1 MEELAGRRREALDSH
16 LQLASQGSCLPDD
29 LLQLLY
35 VKQLSPSDAASS
47 KQIKLPKNEV
57 KAFLGD
63 LRHKQ
68 RCMVVGRPILFHTG
82 LCSCSRAS
90 KHGSSCLFDV
100 IACLPAGKGLCWPH
114 DSSVRSW
121 G

>member
-1 MEELAGRRREALDSH
+1 MGEPRPGPGEAPGSHHQVLATG
-16 LQLASQGSCLPDD
+16 CLPDD

-68 RCMVVGRPILFHTG
+68 RCMVVGGKQKPVAFLAKLWPAQLLTCLEVQPITVPSTYQTPLA
-82 LCSCSRAS
+82 L
-90 KHGSSCLFDV
+90 
-100 IACLPAGKGLCWPH
+100 
-114 DSSVRSW
+114 
-121 G
+121 

>member
-1 MEELAGRRREALDSH
+1 MRDHYQNQKSPPGATMGAPSSGPGETPGSHHQVLATG
-16 LQLASQGSCLPDD
+16 CLPDD

-68 RCMVVGRPILFHTG
+68 RCMVVG
-82 LCSCSRAS
+82 
-90 KHGSSCLFDV
+90 
-100 IACLPAGKGLCWPH
+100 GKQSLLHSLQNCGPH
-114 DSSVRSW
+114 KC
-121 G
+121 

>member
-1 MEELAGRRREALDSH
+1 MEESAGRTQAPDSQ
-16 LQLASQGSCLPDD
+16 QLVTNQNSLPDD
-29 LLQLLY
+29 MVQLLY

-68 RCMVVGRPILFHTG
+68 RCMVVSGTI
-82 LCSCSRAS
+82 
-90 KHGSSCLFDV
+90 
-100 IACLPAGKGLCWPH
+100 W
-114 DSSVRSW
+114 
-121 G
+121 

>member
-1 MEELAGRRREALDSH
+1 MEQPASREPEALESNQDSR
-16 LQLASQGSCLPDD
+16 LPDD

-57 KAFLGD
+57 KGFLGD

-68 RCMVVGRPILFHTG
+68 RCMVVGTQ
-82 LCSCSRAS
+82 SCSQQRTTAAQKPQS
-90 KHGSSCLFDV
+90 V
-100 IACLPAGKGLCWPH
+100 IFE
-114 DSSVRSW
+114 R
-121 G
+121 

>member
-1 MEELAGRRREALDSH
+1 VQTIDSS
-16 LQLASQGSCLPDD
+16 LQEVAPESRLPDD

-57 KAFLGD
+57 KGFLGD

-68 RCMVVGRPILFHTG
+68 RCMVVSGRARG
-82 LCSCSRAS
+82 
-90 KHGSSCLFDV
+90 
-100 IACLPAGKGLCWPH
+100 
-114 DSSVRSW
+114 
-121 G
+121 

>member
-1 MEELAGRRREALDSH
+1 MEQPTGGTGEAPDSH
-16 LQLASQGSCLPDD
+16 LQLVPQNSSLPDD
-29 LLQLLY
+29 MVQLLY

-68 RCMVVGRPILFHTG
+68 RCMVVGTRFVLSAAR
-82 LCSCSRAS
+82 C
-90 KHGSSCLFDV
+90 KHCRQ
-100 IACLPAGKGLCWPH
+100 ACAAYEQKTVH
-114 DSSVRSW
+114 
-121 G
+121 